1 MKEPKTP
8 QSPVVSVR
16 KAPKQERSTRLVA
29 DILEAAVRVLIK
41 EGARRFTAARVAEAA
56 GVSVGSLYQYF
67 PNKEAIL
74 FRLQTDE
81 WDRTRAMLEQILG
94 DTQRAPLD
102 RLRAMVEAFF
112 RTEYD
117 EAALRK
123 ALDDA
128 APLYRTSP
136 EALERKASVANFA
149 LSFVEEALPDVSAH
163 RQDLASRMLMTTMST
178 LGETVSERAGSIEE
192 VNAWGAE
199 VAQMLC
205 AYFEQIAVRA

>member
-1 MKEPKTP
+1 MKSP
-8 QSPVVSVR
+8 QSPVVSAR
-16 KAPKQERSTRLVA
+16 KAPKQERSARLVS
-29 DILEAAVRVLIK
+29 DVLEAAVRVLIK

-81 WDRTRAMLEQILG
+81 WDRTRAMLEAILG
-94 DTQRAPLD
+94 DASRHPMD
-102 RLRAMVEAFF
+102 RVRSMVEAFF

-136 EALERKASVANFA
+136 EALERKAATMTFA
-149 LSFVEEALPDVSAH
+149 LSFIQEALPGVSEAD
-163 RQDLASRMLMTTMST
+163 QALAARMLLTTMST
-178 LGETVSERAGSIEE
+178 LGESVSERAQSIDE
-192 VNAWGAE
+192 VDAWGRE
-199 VAQMLC
+199 VAEMLC
-205 AYFEQIAVRA
+205 AYLERIAQRNRQ

>member
-8 QSPVVSVR
+8 QSPVVAVR

-81 WDRTRAMLEQILG
+81 WDGTRAMLEQILG
-94 DTQRAPLD
+94 DTRRPALD

-136 EALERKASVANFA
+136 EALERKASVAMFA
-149 LSFVEEALPDVSAH
+149 LSFVEEALPHASAH
-163 RQDLASRMLMTTMST
+163 NQDLAARMLMTTMST
-178 LGETVSERAGSIEE
+178 LGESVSERAQSIDE
-192 VNAWGAE
+192 VNAWGTE
-199 VAQMLC
+199 VADMLC
-205 AYFEQIAVRA
+205 AYFERVAAR